1 MAGTLALG
9 FLAFVNGGAALGTTI
24 YWCVVSVTAAMWAA
38 AVLQGLRFTVRYGIF
53 AGAQFTFL
61 LLTVIGLGITPNW
74 SFFAI
79 VLLVSCVPCS
89 WQFAA
94 VRRCS
99 REIAGET
106 IKNKTPS

>member
-79 VLLVSCVPCS
+79 VLLV
-89 WQFAA
+89 A
-94 VRRCS
+94 VSFCHSPIQQHLGFGNSLRICEHRMLRS
-99 REIAGET
+99 
-106 IKNKTPS
+106 